1 MKILLTSVFGPYG
14 VEDEYGCRLNV
25 MELFHNQVTREQ
37 GVFSLRMN
45 HPSFGLYLI
54 AENLRTPVAVLDF
67 PSKERLVQEVRK
79 GYDYIGISFI
89 VANIAKAAKMAELI
103 RQISPKTKIIV
114 GGHGTAVKDIE
125 KLVDCD
131 YVCRGE
137 GVSWFRRLL
146 GEPADQGLLHPAL
159 FSTVNRRV
167 MGVPLPGTAAVL
179 IPGLG
184 CVNACSFC
192 ATSHHF
198 QKRYIGYLNS
208 GQEVFQTMKDIESEL
223 GTREFFVMD
232 ENFLKHRQRAE
243 ELLAELEKHEKYY
256 SLGVFSSAETIDA
269 VGVEFMAKLG
279 IDFVWIGVESKKHV
293 FQKTKNIDLKRVIA
307 SLRSFGIQ
315 VLGSGILFFDH
326 HSKETIQEDIDFLI
340 DLQTDFVQFMELGP
354 LPGTALYEDLELE
367 GRILPDIP
375 YREWHGQD
383 KIWFKHPHFTRE
395 ETAVYLKDA
404 FQQDY
409 RRQGPS
415 LLRLADTCLRGYRTA
430 VHHSDRR
437 IRGLLPR
444 LRERCQG
451 IRPVLPVALQMA
463 ENAKTAELASY
474 LLREYKVEFGKPGLA
489 TILSSGV
496 MSMLARIERG
506 RLEAGYMHQPA
517 TRLTRYRL
525 AGARVQTR
533 RPLPAH

>member
-1 MKILLTSVFGPYG
+1 MKVLLTSVFGPFG

-37 GVFSLRMN
+37 GIFSLRMN

-54 AENLRTPVAVLDF
+54 AENLRTPAAVLDF
-67 PSKERLVQEVRK
+67 PSLERFVQEVKK

-89 VANIAKAAKMAELI
+89 VANIPKAARMAKLI
-103 RQISPKTKIIV
+103 REISPKTKIV
-114 GGHGTAVKDIE
+114 LGGHGTAVKDIE

-131 YVCRGE
+131 FVCRGE
-137 GVSWFRRLL
+137 GVAWFRQIL
-146 GEPADQGLLHPAL
+146 GEPQDQGLVHPAL
-159 FSTVNRRV
+159 FSTINRRV

-208 GQEVFQTMKDIESEL
+208 GKDVFQTMQAIENEI
-223 GTREFFVMD
+223 GTNEFFVMD
-232 ENFLKHRQRAE
+232 ENFLKHRPRAE
-243 ELLAELEKHEKYY
+243 ELLSEMEKHNKYFY
-256 SLGVFSSAETIDA
+256 LGVFSSAETINA

-279 IDFVWIGVESKKHV
+279 IDFVWIGVESKEHV
-293 FQKTKNIDLKRVIA
+293 FQKTKDVDLKKMIA

-326 HSKETIQEDIDFLI
+326 HSQETIQEDIDFII

-354 LPGTALYEDLELE
+354 LPGTALFEELELQ
-367 GRILPDIP
+367 GRILSDVP

-395 ETAVYLKDA
+395 QTSIYLKAA

-409 RRQGPS
+409 TRQGPS
-415 LLRLADTCLRGYRTA
+415 LLRLSDTCLRGYRTA
-430 VHHSDRR
+430 LHHNDQR
-437 IRGLLPR
+437 IRGLIPR
-444 LRERCQG
+444 LRERCLG
-451 IRPVLPVALQMA
+451 IRPVLQVAFKMA
-463 ENAKTAELASY
+463 ENAKTADLASY
-474 LLREYKVEFGKPGLA
+474 LLQEYKKEFGEPALA
-489 TILSSGV
+489 AKLSSFA
-496 MSMLARIERG
+496 MSIFAHVERARLASG
-506 RLEAGYMHQPA
+506 HMHQPP
-517 TRLTRYRL
+517 TRYTRYRL
-525 AGARVQTR
+525 SRARVQTMK
-533 RPLPAH
+533 PLPAH